1 MVNSISEGPTHS
13 IASRRTDPWLGR
25 SDGSRFEGSR
35 LRVRITYITAGAGGM
50 YCGSCLR
57 DNALATAL
65 SRRGH
70 DVMLLPL
77 YTPTRT
83 DEVNVSQ
90 SRVFF
95 GGISVFLEQYVSL
108 FRKTPWLL
116 DRLWESPWLLRA
128 VASRAVQTS
137 PTQLGALT
145 VSVLEGAHGHQ
156 RKELDK
162 LVRWLTDQPRPDVID
177 ISNSLLVSIA
187 GPLRAALGCPVNCT
201 MQGEDIFIDGLLEPY
216 RSRAKALIRSHVAH
230 VDSFVAVSDY
240 YAGHMS
246 RYLGIPGAKM
256 RVVPLGVNPDR
267 FVPAPPDSSIST
279 PITVGYLGRIA
290 PEKGIH
296 LLVEAYRNLRAR
308 GALTDVRL
316 EFAGY
321 LGAEHVAYWQAI
333 DRDVKAWGL
342 DRHIHYRGEL
352 DLDAKI
358 RFLQSLDL
366 FVVPAT
372 YDDPKGMSLIEAM
385 ACGVPVVAPR
395 RGSYTELLERT
406 GGGVLVAPEDPAE
419 LEQVLSDLVG
429 DPGRVQTLGTRAR
442 AGIRDRYTTDA
453 MTSAALDVY
462 GRLVGQPN
470 ASVPGR
476 HA

>member
-1 MVNSISEGPTHS
+1 M
-13 IASRRTDPWLGR
+13 
-25 SDGSRFEGSR
+25 
-35 LRVRITYITAGAGGM
+35 RITYITAGAGGM

-65 SRRGH
+65 SGRGH
-70 DVMLLPL
+70 DVTLLPL

-95 GGISVFLEQYVSL
+95 GGISMFLEQYVSL

-128 VASRAVQTS
+128 VAGRAVQTS

-162 LVRWLTDQPRPDVID
+162 LVGWLKDQPRPDVID
-177 ISNSLLVSIA
+177 ISNSMLISIA
-187 GPLRAALGCPVNCT
+187 GPLKEALGCPINCT
-201 MQGEDIFIDGLLEPY
+201 LQGEDIFMEGLLEPY
-216 RSRAKALIRSHVAH
+216 RSRARELIRSHVTQ

-256 RVVPLGVNPDR
+256 RVVPLGVNPER
-267 FVPAPPDSSIST
+267 FVPPPHAPSIST
-279 PITVGYLGRIA
+279 PFTVGYLGRIA

-296 LLVEAYRNLRAR
+296 LLVQAFRNLRER
-308 GALTDVRL
+308 GELTDARL

-321 LGAEHVAYWQAI
+321 LGGDHLAYWQAI
-333 DRDVKAWGL
+333 EREVKEWGL
-342 DRHIHYRGEL
+342 GDDIQYRGEL

-358 RFLQSLDL
+358 RFLQSLHL
-366 FVVPAT
+366 FAVPAT

-406 GGGVLVAPEDPAE
+406 GGGVLIAPEDPAQ
-419 LEQVLSDLVG
+419 LEEVLLRLAG
-429 DPGRVQTLGTRAR
+429 DSAQVQTLGMRAS
-442 AGIRDRYTTDA
+442 AGIRERYTTDA
-453 MTSAALDVY
+453 MTTAALDGY
-462 GRLVGQPN
+462 ARLV
-470 ASVPGR
+470 R
-476 HA
+476 